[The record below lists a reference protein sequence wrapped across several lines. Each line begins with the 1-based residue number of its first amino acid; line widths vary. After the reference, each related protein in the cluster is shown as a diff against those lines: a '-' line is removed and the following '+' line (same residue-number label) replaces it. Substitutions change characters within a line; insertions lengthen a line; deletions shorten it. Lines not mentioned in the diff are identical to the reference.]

1 MRLKKAQ
8 QKTRSL
14 RTMIRHYCTLVVL
27 VCCFAPRAD
36 AVYNPDSLRAI
47 INDPA
52 AHDTVRF
59 EALHRLAWNV
69 HMFNAPD
76 SAMHYALRQL
86 ELAEARQDL
95 RQQSRAYNN
104 LAVSR
109 HMKGLL
115 SEALPYYELSLAAD
129 DSVATRNPNDLK
141 AAKGVAVSHANIGVL
156 YHQIGDM
163 KRSIDAYMTA
173 LKLYDALIARGL
185 DTRGDIADVANSIGM
200 ANIELG
206 EYDEAESW
214 FMKSLTVIGD
224 DASAQ
229 QKFASLNNLGKLF
242 AAIGG
247 EHTDEAL

>member
-76 SAMHYALRQL
+76 SAMHYALR
-86 ELAEARQDL
+86 
-95 RQQSRAYNN
+95 
-104 LAVSR
+104 
-109 HMKGLL
+109 
-115 SEALPYYELSLAAD
+115 
-129 DSVATRNPNDLK
+129 
-141 AAKGVAVSHANIGVL
+141 
-156 YHQIGDM
+156 
-163 KRSIDAYMTA
+163 
-173 LKLYDALIARGL
+173 
-185 DTRGDIADVANSIGM
+185 
-200 ANIELG
+200 
-206 EYDEAESW
+206 
-214 FMKSLTVIGD
+214 
-224 DASAQ
+224 
-229 QKFASLNNLGKLF
+229 
-242 AAIGG
+242 
-247 EHTDEAL
+247 